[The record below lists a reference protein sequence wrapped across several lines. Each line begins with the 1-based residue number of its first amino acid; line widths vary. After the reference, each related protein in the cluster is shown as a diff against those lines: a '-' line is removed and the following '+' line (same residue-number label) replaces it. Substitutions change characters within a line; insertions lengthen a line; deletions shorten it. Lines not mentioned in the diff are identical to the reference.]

1 MRRSEFLWEGP
12 QPPISLWKKMLKS
25 YCPNKEKG
33 KVLKILTISDILRN
47 KAWLIQKGL
56 FSFTDGNIY
65 FKRGAPQRVTRHC
78 PWDHYLLKKG
88 LGFFR
93 PREVCQLKGISI
105 LGSVVFGPLQK
116 GSDASVG
123 SLKECLSIIESFKVE
138 FKQRG
143 DRLSLLELSHIHPSL
158 EIIEKDRKWETEK
171 FVFNGLSQSDFLFQ
185 QRLFSELQG
194 TYSLKIKAVLPSGH
208 SYSSQLSKNS
218 YRL

>member
-12 QPPISLWKKMLKS
+12 QQPISLWKKMLKS

-33 KVLKILTISDILRN
+33 KVLKVLTISDILRN
-47 KAWLIQKGL
+47 KAWLTEKGL
-56 FSFTDGNIY
+56 FSFSDGNIY
-65 FKRGAPQRVTRHC
+65 FKRGAPQRITRHC
-78 PWDHYLLKKG
+78 SWDHYLSKKG

-93 PREVCQLKGISI
+93 SREVCQLKGIGTSGLVI
-105 LGSVVFGPLQK
+105 FGPLQK
-116 GSDASVG
+116 GNDVSVG
-123 SLKECLSIIESFKVE
+123 SLKECLSIIESFKVG

-143 DRLSLLELSHIHPSL
+143 DRLAFLELSHFHPSL

-171 FVFNGLSQSDFLFQ
+171 FVFNGLSRSDFLFQ

-194 TYSLKIKAVLPSGH
+194 SYSLKIKAVLPSGH